1 MSDAGAYR
9 VLLVDDDLMLREC
22 LSILLADYHMP
33 GMSGLEL
40 YQAAGAHDAA
50 SRPHFVLLTG
60 NANESLTRGSRSG
73 VVSCSS
79 LRRTK

>member
-1 MSDAGAYR
+1 
-9 VLLVDDDLMLREC
+9 
-22 LSILLADYHMP
+22 MP